1 MPYNK
6 GVKRTKSFFKMKVR
20 YTMEKMTQK
29 KAIAYVI
36 KNFGDKMPKDVVDK
50 LTDIRTSLEKKS
62 VSKGDR
68 KPTATQKANILHKE
82 TILNS
87 MEEDRLYTISEMLKE
102 FPFSEELTS
111 QRVSALVKQLKDDNL
126 IIRVEDKRKA
136 YFKLA

>member
-20 YTMEKMTQK
+20 YIMEKMTQK

-68 KPTATQKANILHKE
+68 KPTATQTANINHKE

-87 MEEDRLYTISEMLKE
+87 MEEGKRYTISDMMKE
-102 FPFSEELTS
+102 FPFSEELS
-111 QRVSALVKQLKDDNL
+111 NQRVSALVKQLKDEQL
-126 IIRVEDKRKA
+126 IIRTEEKRKA
-136 YFKLA
+136 YFSLA